1 MKKRAILLTLLIL
14 TLIIFD
20 QLTKWL
26 VITNIKEN
34 SITVIQNILNFT
46 YVENKGVAFGINS
59 NGGISNIIISIF
71 VIIIIIRF
79 MVKQR
84 EMTNKF
90 TNISLALIL
99 AGGFGNLI
107 DRIFRGYVVDFISF
121 TLFKREMS
129 IFNIA
134 DMYITIGV
142 ILLIYIVLKEGK
154 YERVSSRKR
163 K

>member
-107 DRIFRGYVVDFISF
+107 DRGRVIDFIDISPVF
-121 TLFKREMS
+121 NFPT
-129 IFNIA
+129 FNIA
-134 DMYITIGV
+134 DILVVIGW
-142 ILLIYIVLKEGK
+142 IAFALNMAIYTTRELKNLK
-154 YERVSSRKR
+154 KVK
-163 K
+163 

>member
-107 DRIFRGYVVDFISF
+107 DRIQTGLVVDFFDFRIWPVFNMADIAICMGVGVMIWSIICD
-121 TLFKREMS
+121 EM
-129 IFNIA
+129 
-134 DMYITIGV
+134 M
-142 ILLIYIVLKEGK
+142 KK
-154 YERVSSRKR
+154 K
-163 K
+163 

>member
-71 VIIIIIRF
+71 IIIIIIRF
-79 MVKQR
+79 MVK
-84 EMTNKF
+84 MTNKF

-107 DRIFRGYVVDFISF
+107 DRIFRGRVIDFIDISPVF
-121 TLFKREMS
+121 NFPT
-129 IFNIA
+129 FNIA
-134 DMYITIGV
+134 DILVVIGW
-142 ILLIYIVLKEGK
+142 IAFALNMAIYTTRELKNLKKELK
-154 YERVSSRKR
+154 
-163 K
+163 

>member
-71 VIIIIIRF
+71 VIIMIYGKTKRDD
-79 MVKQR
+79 KQIYQYFVSINFSGR
-84 EMTNKF
+84 IWKF
-90 TNISLALIL
+90 N
-99 AGGFGNLI
+99 
-107 DRIFRGYVVDFISF
+107 R
-121 TLFKREMS
+121 
-129 IFNIA
+129 
-134 DMYITIGV
+134 
-142 ILLIYIVLKEGK
+142 
-154 YERVSSRKR
+154 
-163 K
+163 

>member
-71 VIIIIIRF
+71 IIIIIIRF

-84 EMTNKF
+84 EMTNF
-90 TNISLALIL
+90 IDISPV
-99 AGGFGNLI
+99 FN
-107 DRIFRGYVVDFISF
+107 FP
-121 TLFKREMS
+121 T
-129 IFNIA
+129 FNIA
-134 DMYITIGV
+134 D
-142 ILLIYIVLKEGK
+142 ILVVRGWIAFALNMAIYTTRELKNLKKELK
-154 YERVSSRKR
+154 
-163 K
+163 

>member
-59 NGGISNIIISIF
+59 N
-71 VIIIIIRF
+71 
-79 MVKQR
+79 
-84 EMTNKF
+84 
-90 TNISLALIL
+90 
-99 AGGFGNLI
+99 
-107 DRIFRGYVVDFISF
+107 
-121 TLFKREMS
+121 
-129 IFNIA
+129 
-134 DMYITIGV
+134 
-142 ILLIYIVLKEGK
+142 
-154 YERVSSRKR
+154 
-163 K
+163 